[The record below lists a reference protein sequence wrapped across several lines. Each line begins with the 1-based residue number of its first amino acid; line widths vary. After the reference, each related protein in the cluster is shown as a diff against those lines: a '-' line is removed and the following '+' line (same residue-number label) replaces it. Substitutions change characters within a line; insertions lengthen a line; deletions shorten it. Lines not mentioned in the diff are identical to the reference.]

1 MERAQ
6 STYAAYAPHINSKK
20 YIANKTKFKK
30 SLYST
35 YKFGPYLLPY
45 RKLLFLKN
53 NIRKIISKKD
63 AKAGGLY
70 IYRGINA
77 EKFSKMISRIQSLPT
92 PDHGREINKSL
103 IGETRSELLH
113 EQNANIFSMYAF
125 PISRFAVRT
134 ATANAHAT
142 QLQEKGKNTFTGNR
156 KIDYFNLFEIKNN
169 YIYKIQRVLKKK
181 VNTLLNRNKE

>member
-1 MERAQ
+1 MEVRSQ
-6 STYAAYAPHINSKK
+6 RHPGQLAPHINSKIYSA

-63 AKAGGLY
+63 AQAGGLY

-77 EKFSKMISRIQSLPT
+77 EKFSKMINRVRSLST
-92 PDHGREINKSL
+92 LDKND
-103 IGETRSELLH
+103 
-113 EQNANIFSMYAF
+113 NIFSMYAF
-125 PISRFAVRT
+125 PISRI
-134 ATANAHAT
+134 
-142 QLQEKGKNTFTGNR
+142 QEKGKITFTGNR

-169 YIYKIQRVLKKK
+169 FIFKIQRVLKKK
-181 VNTLLNRNKE
+181 VNSLLNRNKE